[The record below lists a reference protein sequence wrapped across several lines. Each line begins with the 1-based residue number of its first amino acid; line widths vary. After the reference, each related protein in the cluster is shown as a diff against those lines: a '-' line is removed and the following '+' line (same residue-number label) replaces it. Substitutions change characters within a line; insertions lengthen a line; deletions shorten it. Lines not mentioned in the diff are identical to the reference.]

1 MDNLE
6 YEFSGQNASKS
17 RGHDFVIEGKPQEA
31 QQQDDAVEFSVGII
45 NALVEKIEAH
55 NSSQPKKVTLYQL
68 KKVFCDSL
76 EDYMQNEDV
85 SNTEWAFAKVN
96 LYLRIASGE
105 HAGTVNVVNTYKKP
119 NLIEVS
125 ANWLPSQKDIDA
137 AKLTVQEKKLVYAFE
152 SIDELYINFQ
162 PIQWE
167 ID

>member
-6 YEFSGQNASKS
+6 YEFSGQNASRS
-17 RGHDFVIEGKPQEA
+17 RGHDFVIEVKPQEA

-105 HAGTVNVVNTYKKP
+105 HAGSVNVVNTYKKP

-137 AKLTVQEKKLVYAFE
+137 AKLTVQDKKLVYAFE

>member
-6 YEFSGQNASKS
+6 YEFSGQNASRS
-17 RGHDFVIEGKPQEA
+17 RGHDFVIEVKPQEA

-105 HAGTVNVVNTYKKP
+105 HAESVNVVNTYKKP

>member
-6 YEFSGQNASKS
+6 YEFSGESIS
-17 RGHDFVIEGKPQEA
+17 RSRDHDFVIEVKPQEV
-31 QQQDDAVEFSVGII
+31 QQQDDVVKFSVGII

-55 NSSQPKKVTLYQL
+55 NSSQPKKVTLHQL

-85 SNTEWAFAKVN
+85 SNTEWALAKVN
-96 LYLRIASGE
+96 LYLRIVSGE

-152 SIDELYINFQ
+152 SIDDLYINFQ

>member
-6 YEFSGQNASKS
+6 YEFSGQNASRS
-17 RGHDFVIEGKPQEA
+17 RGQDFVIEVKPQEA
-31 QQQDDAVEFSVGII
+31 QNEDSAVEFSVGII
-45 NALVEKIEAH
+45 NALVEKVEAH
-55 NSSQPKKVTLYQL
+55 NSSQTKKVTLHQL

-76 EDYMQNEDV
+76 EDYMLNEDV

-137 AKLTVQEKKLVYAFE
+137 AKLIVEEKKLDYSFK

>member
-1 MDNLE
+1 MDNLD
-6 YEFSGQNASKS
+6 YEFSGQNIS
-17 RGHDFVIEGKPQEA
+17 RSRDRDFVIEVKPQEV
-31 QQQDDAVEFSVGII
+31 QSQDAAVEFSVGII

-55 NSSQPKKVTLYQL
+55 NSSQSKKVTLHQL

>member
-1 MDNLE
+1 MDNLD
-6 YEFSGQNASKS
+6 YELSGQNASRN
-17 RGHDFVIEGKPQEA
+17 RGQNFVIEVKAQEPQN
-31 QQQDDAVEFSVGII
+31 QDAAVKFSVDIVKT
-45 NALVEKIEAH
+45 LEESIEAH
-55 NSSQPKKVTLYQL
+55 NSSQSKKVTLHQL

-85 SNTEWAFAKVN
+85 SNTEWALAKVN

-105 HAGTVNVVNTYKKP
+105 HAESVNVVNTYKKP

-125 ANWLPSQKDIDA
+125 ANWLPSQKDIDK
-137 AKLTVQEKKLVYAFE
+137 AKLTVEEKGLNYPFK
-152 SIDELYINFQ
+152 SIDDLYINFQ

>member
-17 RGHDFVIEGKPQEA
+17 RGHDFVIEVKPQEA

-55 NSSQPKKVTLYQL
+55 NSSQSKKVTLHQL

-137 AKLTVQEKKLVYAFE
+137 AKLTVQEKKLIYAFE
-152 SIDELYINFQ
+152 SIDDLYINFQ

>member
-17 RGHDFVIEGKPQEA
+17 RGHDFVIEVKPQEA

-167 ID
+167 MD

>member
-17 RGHDFVIEGKPQEA
+17 RGHDFVIELKKQEA
-31 QQQDDAVEFSVGII
+31 QKQDDAVKFSVGII

-55 NSSQPKKVTLYQL
+55 NSSQSKKVTLHQL
-68 KKVFCDSL
+68 KKVFCESL
-76 EDYMQNEDV
+76 IEYTKNENAT
-85 SNTEWAFAKVN
+85 NTQWAFAKVN

-125 ANWLPSQKDIDA
+125 ANWLPSEKDIDA
-137 AKLTVQEKKLVYAFE
+137 AKATVQENDLNYSFK

>member
-17 RGHDFVIEGKPQEA
+17 RGHDFVIEVKPQEA

-125 ANWLPSQKDIDA
+125 ANWLPSQKDIDK
-137 AKLTVQEKKLVYAFE
+137 AKLTVEEKGLNYPFK
-152 SIDELYINFQ
+152 SIDDLYINFQ

>member
-6 YEFSGQNASKS
+6 YEFSGQNASRS
-17 RGHDFVIEGKPQEA
+17 RGHDFVIEVKPQEA
-31 QQQDDAVEFSVGII
+31 QQQADAVEFSVGII

>member
-17 RGHDFVIEGKPQEA
+17 RGHDFVIEVKPQEA

>member
-6 YEFSGQNASKS
+6 YEFSGQNLS
-17 RGHDFVIEGKPQEA
+17 RSREKDFVIEVKPKQEPD
-31 QQQDDAVEFSVGII
+31 QDAAVKFSVDIV
-45 NALVEKIEAH
+45 NNLQESIEAH
-55 NSSQPKKVTLYQL
+55 NSSQSKKVTLYQL

-85 SNTEWAFAKVN
+85 SNTEWALAKVN

-137 AKLTVQEKKLVYAFE
+137 AKLTVQEKKLDYPFK

>member
-6 YEFSGQNASKS
+6 YEFSGQNASRS
-17 RGHDFVIEGKPQEA
+17 RGQDFVIEVKPQEA
-31 QQQDDAVEFSVGII
+31 QDQDSAVKFSVGII
-45 NALVEKIEAH
+45 NALVEKVEAH
-55 NSSQPKKVTLYQL
+55 NSSQPKKVTLHQL

-85 SNTEWAFAKVN
+85 SNTEWALAKVN

-137 AKLTVQEKKLVYAFE
+137 AKLIVEEKKLDYSFK

>member
-1 MDNLE
+1 
-6 YEFSGQNASKS
+6 
-17 RGHDFVIEGKPQEA
+17 
-31 QQQDDAVEFSVGII
+31 
-45 NALVEKIEAH
+45 
-55 NSSQPKKVTLYQL
+55 
-68 KKVFCDSL
+68 
-76 EDYMQNEDV
+76 MQNEDV
-85 SNTEWAFAKVN
+85 SNTEWALAKVN

-137 AKLTVQEKKLVYAFE
+137 AKLIVEEKKLDYSFK

>member
-6 YEFSGQNASKS
+6 YEFSGQNASRS
-17 RGHDFVIEGKPQEA
+17 RGHDFVIEVKPQEA

-45 NALVEKIEAH
+45 NALVEKIDAH

>member
-6 YEFSGQNASKS
+6 YEFSGQNASRN
-17 RGHDFVIEGKPQEA
+17 RGQDFVIEVKPQEP
-31 QQQDDAVEFSVGII
+31 QNQDAAIEFSVAII
-45 NALVEKIEAH
+45 NTLVEKIEAH
-55 NSSQPKKVTLYQL
+55 NSSQSKKVTLHQL

-137 AKLTVQEKKLVYAFE
+137 AKLIVEEKKLNHPFK

>member
-6 YEFSGQNASKS
+6 YEFSGQNASRS
-17 RGHDFVIEGKPQEA
+17 RGHDFVIEVKPQEA

>member
-1 MDNLE
+1 MDNLD
-6 YEFSGQNASKS
+6 YELSGQNASRS
-17 RGHDFVIEGKPQEA
+17 RGQNFVIEVKPQEP
-31 QQQDDAVEFSVGII
+31 QNQDAAVKFSVDIVKTLEEG
-45 NALVEKIEAH
+45 IEAH
-55 NSSQPKKVTLYQL
+55 NSSQSKKVTLHQL

-85 SNTEWAFAKVN
+85 SNTEWALAKVN

-105 HAGTVNVVNTYKKP
+105 HAESVNVVNTYKKP

-125 ANWLPSQKDIDA
+125 ANWLPSQKDIDK
-137 AKLTVQEKKLVYAFE
+137 AKSTVEEKGLNYPFK
-152 SIDELYINFQ
+152 SIDDLYINFQ

>member
-17 RGHDFVIEGKPQEA
+17 RGHDFVIELKKQET
-31 QQQDDAVEFSVGII
+31 QKQDDAVKFSVAII
-45 NALVEKIEAH
+45 NALVEKVGAH
-55 NSSQPKKVTLYQL
+55 NSSQEKKVTLYQL

-85 SNTEWAFAKVN
+85 SNTEWALAKVN

-105 HAGTVNVVNTYKKP
+105 HAESVNVVNTYKKP

-125 ANWLPSQKDIDA
+125 ANWLPSEKDIDA
-137 AKLTVQEKKLVYAFE
+137 AKIIVQKNDLNYSFK